1 MTLET
6 TNQGLQKALAALRKQ
21 NQQLKLELKEWK
33 MLAVQNDLFL
43 NGVIAAYKKFKAEAI
58 EEAIASSTRASWGGS
73 GYSVELFPEGHYRIL
88 WDNKIGNKYDSLGAI
103 IGVPPCSD
111 DEWDDDESIRFYD
124 NAIENFQSKFEEW
137 KSDYIELLAINTA
150 K

>member
-88 WDNKIGNKYDSLGAI
+88 WDNQIGNKYDPLGTI
-103 IGVPPCSD
+103 IGIPPCSD
-111 DEWDDDESIRFYD
+111 DEWDDDELVRFYD
-124 NAIENFQSKFEEW
+124 NAIEHFESKFEEW
-137 KSDYIELLAINTA
+137 KSDYIELLATNTA